1 MAQHVSRMGCEE
13 VKTQKYQTRKS
24 PAFHAKDCKDLTKK
38 GKDGVYI
45 SKPDAKGIYKWVKA
59 SNTTKKT
66 QKGKHYDIL
75 DNGSRP
81 FRVFVDGNNVSIYK
95 DTQTDWNLPP
105 DYTKLIK
112 KIKVKEV
119 HIGKSTGLPE
129 GADHTPAQA
138 KQLVGN
144 SILLHVSGKKYI
156 HIGTEIYEF
165 IMEDEFEAYF
175 SMVGNND
182 VPYPVVLGKENV
194 YFMLESEH
202 TYVPRTYFPTIKN
215 KTQWENAY
223 MYFYGHID
231 PQTGENP
238 PHNIVLKKKL
248 SLEKY
253 AKKMKGFHMIQKRR

>member
-1 MAQHVSRMGCEE
+1 MACVE
-13 VKTQKYQTRKS
+13 VKTEKYQTRKS
-24 PAFHAKDCKDLTKK
+24 PAFHAKDCKGLSKK

-59 SNTTKKT
+59 SNTTKKV
-66 QKGKHYDIL
+66 KGKYYDTH
-75 DNGSRP
+75 DNGSNP
-81 FRVFVDGNNVSIYK
+81 FRVFIDGSKVSIYK

-105 DYTKLIK
+105 DYSKLIK
-112 KIKVKEV
+112 TLNVKEIFV
-119 HIGKSTGLPE
+119 GKSTGLAE
-129 GADHTPAQA
+129 GADHTPTQA
-138 KQLVGN
+138 KSFLGN

-156 HIGTEIYEF
+156 HIGVEIYEF
-165 IMEDEFEAYF
+165 IMEDPFEAYF

-202 TYVPRTYFPTIKN
+202 NYVPRTYFPTVKN

-231 PQTGENP
+231 AQTGENP
-238 PHNIVLKKKL
+238 PHDIVLKKKL